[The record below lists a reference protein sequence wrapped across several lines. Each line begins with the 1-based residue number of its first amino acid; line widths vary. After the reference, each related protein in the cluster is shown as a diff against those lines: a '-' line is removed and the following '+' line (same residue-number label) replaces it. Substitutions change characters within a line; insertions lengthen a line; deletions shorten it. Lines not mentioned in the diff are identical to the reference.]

1 VTVEERFVIKV
12 PAGDQAAASILF
24 DRQYSPREAHMLMG
38 LLGLCNS
45 FVDVGANLGYFALMA
60 LARNGGAKPVVVA
73 EPNPVLGDSYPR
85 EHGT

>member
-1 VTVEERFVIKV
+1 
-12 PAGDQAAASILF
+12 
-24 DRQYSPREAHMLMG
+24 MLMG